1 VTKVRGVALVDQLL
15 EQMSASEHAD
25 YTQYT
30 VGYDYYFPPS
40 PASVECSLSAL
51 NSDPGWASCAVIG
64 ATFRLPDGSDEPVG
78 LSSLTFAQD
87 LNRPIVHFAVQLT
100 VEKADATM
108 LIRIGFWG

>member
-1 VTKVRGVALVDQLL
+1 VALVNQLL

-25 YTQYT
+25 FTHHT

-40 PASVECSLSAL
+40 PASAECALVYL

-78 LSSLTFAQD
+78 LSGVAFAQD
-87 LNRPIVHFAVQLT
+87 LNRPIVHFAIQLT

-108 LIRIGFWG
+108 LIRIGFWE

>member
-1 VTKVRGVALVDQLL
+1 VALVNQLL
-15 EQMSASEHAD
+15 EQMSASEHED
-25 YTQYT
+25 YTHHT

-40 PASVECSLSAL
+40 PASAECALVYL

-78 LSSLTFAQD
+78 LSSPFAQD
-87 LNRPIVHFAVQLT
+87 LSRPIVHFAVQLT

-108 LIRIGFWG
+108 MLRIGFWE

>member
-1 VTKVRGVALVDQLL
+1 VALVSQLL
-15 EQMSASEHAD
+15 DQMSASEHAD
-25 YTQYT
+25 YTSHT

-40 PASVECSLSAL
+40 PASVECSLAYI

-78 LSSLTFAQD
+78 LNTCYAQD
-87 LNRPIVHFAVQLT
+87 LSRPLVHFAIQLT

-108 LIRIGFWG
+108 LIRIGFWE